1 VILTAGAAVLELHV
15 ELGKSVALE
24 DRSVA
29 HITLATS
36 LDDIPDLKSL
46 DRLVLRHTASTV
58 GASDD
63 RGVTTTLLAASVIAS
78 LLGHPV
84 TRKVRLSQ
92 YQNLETKAI
101 VQPECTRVE

>member
-1 VILTAGAAVLELHV
+1 MLQTARAAVLKLHV

-24 DRSVA
+24 DRGIA

-46 DRLVLRHTASTV
+46 DCLVLWHTPSTI
-58 GASDD
+58 GASND
-63 RGVTTTLLAASVIAS
+63 RGVTTALLATSVIAS

-84 TRKVRLSQ
+84 
-92 YQNLETKAI
+92 
-101 VQPECTRVE
+101 